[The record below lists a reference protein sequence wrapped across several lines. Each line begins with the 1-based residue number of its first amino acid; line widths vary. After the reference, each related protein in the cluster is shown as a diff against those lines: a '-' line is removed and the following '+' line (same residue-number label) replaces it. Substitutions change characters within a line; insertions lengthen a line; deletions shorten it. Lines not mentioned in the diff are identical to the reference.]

1 MEKNIIEGKLV
12 SIKKIAIIIFAV
24 IAVVA
29 CSIVFSWRYSFVVEQ
44 VSNWDPEWDWV
55 IEEYGENITPL
66 TVYLKSDGPLEV
78 LSCVIGAALISFL
91 FYIIFN
97 KTELIVTDKRVFGKA
112 AFGKRVDIPLDAIS
126 SVGTAFMNTI
136 AVTSASGAIKF
147 SLLKNR
153 DEVHAAISK
162 LIMERQEQKVANT
175 SVTSDSTAPK
185 SNIDDLKK
193 LKELLDSDIIT
204 QEEFDAKKKQLLG
217 L

>member
-1 MEKNIIEGKLV
+1 M
-12 SIKKIAIIIFAV
+12 
-24 IAVVA
+24 
-29 CSIVFSWRYSFVVEQ
+29 FS
-44 VSNWDPEWDWV
+44 
-55 IEEYGENITPL
+55 
-66 TVYLKSDGPLEV
+66 
-78 LSCVIGAALISFL
+78 
-91 FYIIFN
+91 

-112 AFGKRVDIPLDAIS
+112 AFGKRVDIPLDSIS
-126 SVGTAFMNTI
+126 SVGTTFMNTI

-153 DEVHAAISK
+153 DEVHEAISK

-204 QEEFDAKKKQLLG
+204 QEEFDTKKKQLLG